1 MAFNAGDIETTL
13 GMDRTPFNQGLDKAE
28 KDARAFEKKRFKAKV
43 DIDVDRDRV
52 DQALDKVSKTK
63 PPKVHVEADVDTDQ
77 IEKKLDEVAKNTEKT
92 ANRSGNRFA
101 RALLNPVMIQ
111 LGLLPA
117 AAAIAVAAVGAVMAL
132 PVLGF
137 GAWGAAALKGN
148 QEVRNAFGGLKDEVI
163 RDSKEMAQAL
173 QPALVG
179 VAQEANVAW
188 RGLKPE
194 FQRMFQDAAPLVT
207 EFSDGLVQLGINA
220 IPGISLALERG
231 GPAIKGWN
239 SLLSLTGT
247 GISDMFDNASRH
259 TAGAQTGLA
268 ELGVTIQHLLGF
280 VGSLVGVFSDAWAMI
295 GGQFNGAL
303 EQALDFVLSFAEGA
317 LPAMGGGLQGILLI
331 LQGVMSV
338 LGPFADIFGMMTG
351 SVLGA
356 VAAYKLLSMATSGIG
371 KGFNAAKTA
380 VASATT
386 KLAEGG
392 TAIGL
397 WGDRSKKAADDVDR
411 TTSSTSRLGGAM
423 SKVSSV
429 FQKVGNS
436 LPIIGAAF
444 VLLDSVFTE
453 ITKTSEDKMDELDSN
468 MDKAR
473 ARIERRFDDIRD
485 ASKQSADALL
495 FWNKAA
501 QTYGTQ
507 SEQAAIA
514 QDTLARSTLAEKD
527 AQNRAAEATKTHTE
541 RLLDFFDALT
551 GGLNK
556 QVAYNNTVKDLK
568 EKQDELAKA
577 IKEHG
582 KGSMEA
588 KFATDEF
595 SLAMANQ
602 VKAAGDL
609 ALANA
614 SGKNEYDKLVDV
626 QKATALEAIKL
637 IDIFGSQAPP
647 ALYKTVA
654 AMSDAELKAIGG
666 KREFDSMGNA
676 IIKVPEYKPIKIDSN
691 MAQEAQNALTLKN
704 RVNEL
709 PTGDKFLRYFIQTV
723 TTPGPVPTAPFPIPG
738 QGHASGTEFFRGGR
752 SFGFTKLNES
762 GPEVAQL
769 PDGTKIFAAQ
779 RSRDLVRDEVS
790 RALAAS
796 PRGGGGVT
804 VHNTINPPP
813 MADYDWLDL
822 INREI
827 TRSLEQRARTGG

>member
-1 MAFNAGDIETTL
+1 
-13 GMDRTPFNQGLDKAE
+13 
-28 KDARAFEKKRFKAKV
+28 
-43 DIDVDRDRV
+43 
-52 DQALDKVSKTK
+52 
-63 PPKVHVEADVDTDQ
+63 
-77 IEKKLDEVAKNTEKT
+77 
-92 ANRSGNRFA
+92 
-101 RALLNPVMIQ
+101 
-111 LGLLPA
+111 
-117 AAAIAVAAVGAVMAL
+117 
-132 PVLGF
+132 
-137 GAWGAAALKGN
+137 
-148 QEVRNAFGGLKDEVI
+148 
-163 RDSKEMAQAL
+163 MAQAL

-179 VAQEANVAW
+179 VAKEANVAW

-194 FQRMFQDAAPLVT
+194 FQSMFQDAAPLVS
-207 EFSDGLVQLGINA
+207 EFSDGLIQLSINA
-220 IPGISLALERG
+220 IPGIGLALERG

-259 TAGAQTGLA
+259 AAGAQTGLA
-268 ELGVTIQHLLGF
+268 ELGVTIKNLLGF

-303 EQALDFVLSFAEGA
+303 KQALDFVIDFAEGA

-331 LQGVMSV
+331 LQGIMSV

-356 VAAYKLLSMATSGIG
+356 VAAYKILGAATGAIG
-371 KGFNAAKTA
+371 KGFNAAKKA
-380 VASATT
+380 VGDVST
-386 KLAEGG
+386 KIAEGG

-397 WGDRSKKAADDVDR
+397 WGSQAGKAADDTDK
-411 TTSSTSRLGGAM
+411 TTKSTGKLSGAM

-453 ITKTSEDKMDELDSN
+453 VTKNSEDKMDDLEST
-468 MDKAR
+468 MDLAR
-473 ARIERRFDDIRD
+473 SRWERRFDDIR
-485 ASKQSADALL
+485 AATQQSKDALT

-501 QTYGTQ
+501 QEFGTQ
-507 SEQAAIA
+507 SEQAGRA
-514 QDTLARSTLAEKD
+514 QDNLAKSTLAEKD

-556 QVAYNNTVKDLK
+556 QVAYNNSVKDLK
-568 EKQDELAKA
+568 DKQDELAKA
-577 IKEHG
+577 VKEHG

-614 SGKNEYDKLVDV
+614 SGKSEYDKLVDV
-626 QKATALEAIKL
+626 QKATSLEAIKL
-637 IDIFGSQAPP
+637 IDIFGNQAPP

-654 AMSDAELKAIGG
+654 AMSDAELQAIGG
-666 KREFDSMGNA
+666 HREFDGMGNA
-676 IIKVPEYKPIKIDSN
+676 IIHVPEYKPIKIDSN
-691 MAQEAQNALTLKN
+691 MAAEAQHALELKN
-704 RVNEL
+704 RVNDL
-709 PTGDKFLRYFIQTV
+709 PQGDKFLRYFIQTI
-723 TTPGPVPTAPFPIPG
+723 TTPGPVPSAPFPIPG
-738 QGHASGTEFFRGGR
+738 QGHASGTEWFRG
-752 SFGFTKLNES
+752 SWTKLNET

-769 PDGTKIFAAQ
+769 PNGTKIFAAQ
-779 RSRDLVRDEVS
+779 RSRDLVRDEVG
-790 RALAAS
+790 RALAGQRIS
-796 PRGGGGVT
+796 GEGTT
-804 VHNTINPPP
+804 VHLTINPPP
-813 MADYDWLDL
+813 VADHDWLDQVV
-822 INREI
+822 REVN
-827 TRSLEQRARTGG
+827 RSLEQRTRTGG

>member
-13 GMDRTPFNQGLDKAE
+13 SLDRTPFNQGLNKAE
-28 KDARAFEKKRFKAKV
+28 KDARAFEKKRFKARV

-52 DQALDKVSKTK
+52 DQELNRVGKTK
-63 PPKVHVEADVDTDQ
+63 PPKIKVEADVDTDQ
-77 IEKKLDEVAKNTEKT
+77 IEKKLDQVAKNTEKT
-92 ANRSGNRFA
+92 ADRSGNRFA

-117 AAAIAVAAVGAVMAL
+117 AAAVAAAAVGAVMAL

-137 GAWGAAALKGN
+137 AAWGAAALKGN
-148 QEVRNAFGGLKDEVI
+148 QEVRDAFGGLKDEVVG
-163 RDSKEMAQAL
+163 DSKQMAQAL

-179 VAQEANVAW
+179 VAREATVAW

-194 FQRMFQDAAPLVT
+194 FQSMFQDAAPLVSQ
-207 EFSDGLVQLGINA
+207 FSDGLIQLGINS
-220 IPGISLALERG
+220 IPGIALALERG

-239 SLLSLTGT
+239 TLLSLTGT

-259 TAGAQTGLA
+259 AAGAQTGLA
-268 ELGVTIQHLLGF
+268 ELGVTIKNLLGF

-303 EQALDFVLSFAEGA
+303 KQALDFVVEFAEGA

-331 LQGVMSV
+331 LRGVMSV

-356 VAAYKLLSMATSGIG
+356 VAAYKILGAATGAIG
-371 KGFNAAKTA
+371 KGFNAAKRA
-380 VASATT
+380 VTDVSA
-386 KLAEGG
+386 KISEGG

-397 WGDRSKKAADDVDR
+397 WGTQAGKAAEDTEK
-411 TTSSTSRLGGAM
+411 TTKSTSKLGGAM
-423 SKVSSV
+423 SKVGTIFS
-429 FQKVGNS
+429 KVGNS

-444 VLLDSVFTE
+444 VLLDSIFTE
-453 ITKTSEDKMDELDSN
+453 VTKGSEDKLDDLDAS

-473 ARIERRFDDIRD
+473 GRMERRFDDVRD
-485 ASKQSADALL
+485 AAKQSSDALL
-495 FWNKAA
+495 NWNKNA
-501 QTYGTQ
+501 QTFGTQ
-507 SEQAAIA
+507 SQQAASA
-514 QDTLARSTLAEKD
+514 QDQLARSTLAEKD

-541 RLLDFFDALT
+541 RLLDYFDALT

-556 QVAYNNTVKDLK
+556 QVAYNNSVKDLK
-568 EKQDELAKA
+568 EKQDALTSA
-577 IKEHG
+577 IKDHG

-595 SLAMANQ
+595 SLSMANQ
-602 VKAAGDL
+602 VKAAGEL

-614 SGKNEYDKLVDV
+614 TGKSEYDKLVDV
-626 QKATALEAIKL
+626 QKATALESIKL
-637 IDIFGSQAPP
+637 IDIFGAQAPP

-666 KREFDSMGNA
+666 TREFDSMGNA
-676 IIKVPEYKPIKIDSN
+676 IVRVPEYKPIKIDSN
-691 MAQEAQNALTLKN
+691 MAAEAQHALELRN

-709 PTGDKFLRYFIQTV
+709 PTGDKFLRYFIQTI
-723 TTPGPVPTAPFPIPG
+723 TTPGPVAPNLLPMPG
-738 QGHASGTEFFRGGR
+738 NASGTEWFRG
-752 SFGFTKLNES
+752 SWTKLNET

-779 RSRDLVRDEVS
+779 RSRDLVRDEVN
-790 RALAAS
+790 RALS
-796 PRGGGGVT
+796 GQPRGGDGVT

-813 MADYDWLDL
+813 MPDYAWLDQ
-822 INREI
+822 ITREI

>member
-43 DIDVDRDRV
+43 DIDVDRDKVDKELERV
-52 DQALDKVSKTK
+52 GKTK
-63 PPKVHVEADVDTDQ
+63 PPKIKVEADIDTDQ
-77 IEKKLDEVAKNTEKT
+77 IEKKLDTVAKNTEKT
-92 ANRSGNRFA
+92 ADRSGNRFA
-101 RALLNPVMIQ
+101 RALLNPVIIQ

-117 AAAIAVAAVGAVMAL
+117 AALVAVAAVGAVLAL

-137 GAWGAAALKGN
+137 AAWGAAALKGN
-148 QEVRNAFGGLKDEVI
+148 QEVRNAFGSLKDEVVG
-163 RDSKEMAQAL
+163 DSKQMAQAL

-179 VAQEANVAW
+179 VAKEANVAW
-188 RGLKPE
+188 RGLRPE
-194 FQRMFQDAAPLVT
+194 FEKMFQDAGPLVSQ
-207 EFSDGLVQLGINA
+207 FSDGLVQLSINS
-220 IPGISLALERG
+220 IPGIALALERG

-239 SLLSLTGT
+239 TLLSLTGT

-259 TAGAQTGLA
+259 AGGAQKGLA
-268 ELGVTIQHLLGF
+268 ELGVTIKNLLGF

-303 EQALDFVLSFAEGA
+303 KQALDFVLQFAEGA
-317 LPAMGGGLQGILLI
+317 LPAMGGGLNGILLI

-356 VAAYKLLSMATSGIG
+356 VAAYKLLNAATGAIG
-371 KGFNAAKTA
+371 KGFGAAKKA
-380 VASATT
+380 VGEVST
-386 KLAEGG
+386 KLSEGG
-392 TAIGL
+392 VAIGL
-397 WGDRSKKAADDVDR
+397 WGDKSKKAGDDAEK
-411 TTSSTSRLGGAM
+411 TTKSTSKLGSAM
-423 SKVSSV
+423 GKASSI

-444 VLLDSVFTE
+444 VLLDSIFTE
-453 ITKTSEDKMDELDSN
+453 VTKSADDKMDDLDAS
-468 MDKAR
+468 MDR
-473 ARIERRFDDIRD
+473 ARGNMERRFDDVRN
-485 ASKQSADALL
+485 ASKQAGDSLV
-495 FWNKAA
+495 FWNRAA
-501 QTYGTQ
+501 QAYGTQ
-507 SEQAAIA
+507 SEQAARA

-556 QVAYNNTVKDLK
+556 QVAYNNSVKDLK
-568 EKQDELAKA
+568 TKQDELATA
-577 IKEHG
+577 VKEHG
-582 KGSMEA
+582 KSSMEA

-614 SGKNEYDKLVDV
+614 TGKSEYDKLVDV
-626 QKATALEAIKL
+626 QKATSLEAIKL
-637 IDIFGSQAPP
+637 IDIFGAQAPP

-654 AMSDAELKAIGG
+654 AMSDAELQAIGG
-666 KREFDSMGNA
+666 TREFDKMGNM
-676 IIKVPEYKPIKIDSN
+676 IVKVPEYKPIKIDSN
-691 MAQEAQNALTLKN
+691 MAQEAQNALILKN

-723 TTPGPVPTAPFPIPG
+723 TTPGPVPSAPFPIPG
-738 QGHASGTEFFRGGR
+738 QGHASGTEWFRG
-752 SFGFTKLNES
+752 SWTKLNES

-790 RALAAS
+790 RALS
-796 PRGGGGVT
+796 GQPRGGDGT
-804 VHNTINPPP
+804 VVHITINPPP
-813 MADYDWLDL
+813 MADYDWMDQ
-822 INREI
+822 I
-827 TRSLEQRARTGG
+827 TREVTRELEQRARTGG